1 MSWKKIA
8 FLEEVAVLS
17 DTAPVDVTIAAAS
30 AGVATDAARQDH
42 KHDIN
47 VKLDELEAP
56 TGPVALNSQ
65 RITGLGA
72 VTTAG
77 DAIPANADLRAP
89 DSAWLEGDSKATVQD
104 HTPQTHA
111 PSHKSAGGDPVL
123 LNEFGDP
130 TGAIEINKQSL
141 VNPVIDPQISDPA
154 TPVDGQI
161 YYKTADDHLY
171 VYVAA

>member
-8 FLEEVAVLS
+8 YLDEVAVLS
-17 DTAPVDVTIAAAS
+17 DTAPVDVTVATAD

-72 VTTAG
+72 VTTEG

-89 DSAWLEGDSKATVQD
+89 DSALLEGDSKATVQD
-104 HTPQTHA
+104 HTPKAHTLD
-111 PSHKSAGGDPVL
+111 SHTV
-123 LNEFGDP
+123 P
-130 TGAIEINKQSL
+130 TSSIDINKQSL
-141 VNPVIDPQISDPA
+141 LNPVIDPQATDPA

-171 VYVAA
+171 CYVAA